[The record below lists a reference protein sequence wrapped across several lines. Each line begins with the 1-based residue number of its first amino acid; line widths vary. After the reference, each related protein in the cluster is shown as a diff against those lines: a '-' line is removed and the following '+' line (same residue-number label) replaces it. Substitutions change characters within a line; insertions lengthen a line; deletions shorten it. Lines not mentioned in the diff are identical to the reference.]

1 MVIDFHTHV
10 YPEKIAERTLNA
22 LIKSAKVVSAHTNGT
37 TAGLLESM
45 ESSGIDKSV
54 ILPVVTRKG
63 QFETV
68 NSYAAEINK
77 KHKNLLS
84 FGGIHPDD
92 DNIKEKLKFLKDSG
106 FKGIKIHP
114 DYTGT
119 FIDDERYVNII
130 AECARLGL
138 LVVTHAGA
146 DPAFDVIHCT
156 PEKGRAVLEKVTDI
170 TGSKEPFMIFGHLGG
185 MFVGKDVEKYLL
197 GSNCYIDISCSFSS
211 LQSFCDTDDEDVVNV
226 IKKHGADR
234 ILFATDS
241 PWNNQK
247 EYLEHFRQL
256 EGITDYEKEL
266 ILHKNAERL
275 LHTAC

>member
-22 LIKSAKVVSAHTNGT
+22 LTKSAKVVSAHTDGT
-37 TAGLLESM
+37 IAGLLESM

-54 ILPVVTRKG
+54 IMPVATRKG
-63 QFETV
+63 QFETI
-68 NSYAAEINK
+68 NSYAANINK
-77 KHKNLLS
+77 KYKNLLS

-114 DYTGT
+114 DYTNT

-138 LVVTHAGA
+138 LVLTHAGA
-146 DPAFDVIHCT
+146 DPAFNVIHCT
-156 PEKGRAVLEKVTDI
+156 PEKGRAVIEKVTDM
-170 TGSKEPFMIFGHLGG
+170 TGVKEPFMIFAHLGG

-197 GSNCYIDISCSFSS
+197 GSSCYIDISCSFSS
-211 LQSFCDTDDEDVVNV
+211 LQSFCNTDDEDVVNV

-241 PWNNQK
+241 PWNSQK
-247 EYLEHFRQL
+247 AYVEHFKQL
-256 EGITDYEKEL
+256 KGISDAEKEL
-266 ILHKNAERL
+266 ILYKNAERL